1 MRETICSAVFA
12 VGFCA
17 AAFFCL
23 TETLDEMT
31 LRDCRAGVVKA
42 CNALQIPAEGPATL
56 DRDQ

>member
-1 MRETICSAVFA
+1 MRETICSAFFA
-12 VGFCA
+12 VGFA
-17 AAFFCL
+17 AAGWFCL

-42 CNALQIPAEGPATL
+42 CNALQIPANGPATL